1 MELNEIEEILNS
13 DENSWQSLRDAYES
27 LAEVIKA
34 NPENPEVVNN
44 VVIALKHGLASDEN
58 NFHSLKA
65 AYECLA
71 EIIKAN
77 PQNPEVVNNVVIAL
91 KQGLAS
97 DKNDADS
104 LWLAYECLVEVIKAN
119 PGNTQVVNRVLDLF
133 KQALVSKNDKGSLS
147 AAYYCLA
154 EVIKAN
160 PENQQAGDLFKQ
172 ALDSDKN
179 DADSLEY
186 AYYNLVG
193 VIKANPKNPE
203 VVNRALDLFKQALD
217 SGKNDADSLKAAYEC
232 LAEII
237 EANKENPEVV
247 NNVVV
252 AIKQRLDSDKND
264 ADSLKAAYE
273 CLAEVIKANP
283 ENQQVVNN
291 VVVAIKQR
299 LDSDKNDAD
308 SLKAAYDCLANI
320 IKANPENQEV
330 VNNVIA
336 ALKQGLAS
344 DKNDEYSLKAAYK
357 CLAKIIMANP
367 QNPEVVNR
375 ALDLFKQGL
384 ASDKNDGDSLL
395 IAYNRLAEIAE
406 ANKEN
411 PEVVNRALDLF
422 KQALDSDKNDEG
434 SLMDAYK
441 CLVEIIK
448 ANPENPQAWDLFKQ
462 VFASDKNAW
471 YSLRDDYRSLAE
483 VIKANPQN
491 SEAWDLFKQVLVS
504 DKNDSYSLKAAYEC
518 LAEIIKANPQNPEVV
533 NNVVAALKQGLAS
546 DANNG
551 SSLWIAYDCMDDIV
565 KVNPAC
571 KEKVS
576 DILIEELAKER
587 FNQNYNDNDED
598 YGNNYDDEDYDE
610 DDKIHFNVYENAKIV
625 ALALC
630 MKYKDKRV
638 LPLLENTDYR
648 VVTVARKMSHT
659 LMEERIWLLGNVAVD
674 DLAKMDISTTKKSF
688 NILLSQLCKES
699 NVEYKDLRSND
710 RSEAV
715 NKLFKDNADWLLP
728 AAYNSAEIMGGN
740 LKTYINRLEPYTNVH
755 DAVYWLPKPMD
766 KESNASFCQFCNKYI
781 TYNNEGQ
788 NLMRPQSELGIIS
801 ANWKYLSEKERKLS
815 YKDLLATCRGR
826 KYPNQK
832 YAEFAT
838 EAARW
843 GIAKKTY
850 KKWENFYAAGLDTPV
865 PFDTSKRYSFTETDI
880 TEKDGKKIEKKN
892 VYVGRFLDRKDPRVG
907 FFGDYTYCCQNIGKD
922 NAGESCAK
930 STMKD
935 PYSQLFVIENKK
947 GEIVAG
953 SWVWENTEG
962 KYRDVCFDNIEA
974 HTDYAQKHFI
984 NEIYEQAAEDLCKNQ
999 NCHTVSIGLGYN
1011 DDWNNKYENLNE
1023 SIKLPKQ
1030 YHNQYTDSNSQVLLR
1045 ENTNAKP
1052 LDHSKESERFIRNVC
1067 GDDRAE
1073 MQNVSSKCFYGDDK
1087 ELQIPQ
1093 RLSGKVLVDKDKG
1106 VVGYM
1111 LYDEKEK
1118 HVYDM
1123 AVLPQYRTDK
1133 NKSSFKLS
1141 LEVMKDLREKGGEW
1155 EAELREDT
1163 SLKLLQSLEKR
1174 GAVKLNVGGVDH
1186 TMQDPKDKNK
1196 IYKFYSSSFVFTP
1209 VEERVDVKQAESV
1222 KQAEAVKQPTAK
1234 NYGMQQAIKNNQQI
1248 NC

>member
-1 MELNEIEEILNS
+1 
-13 DENSWQSLRDAYES
+13 
-27 LAEVIKA
+27 
-34 NPENPEVVNN
+34 
-44 VVIALKHGLASDEN
+44 LASDKNEGY
-58 NFHSLKA
+58 SLKK

-77 PQNPEVVNNVVIAL
+77 PQNPEVVNNVVAAFRH
-91 KQGLAS
+91 GLAS
-97 DKNDADS
+97 DN
-104 LWLAYECLVEVIKAN
+104 
-119 PGNTQVVNRVLDLF
+119 
-133 KQALVSKNDKGSLS
+133 
-147 AAYYCLA
+147 
-154 EVIKAN
+154 
-160 PENQQAGDLFKQ
+160 
-172 ALDSDKN
+172 
-179 DADSLEY
+179 
-186 AYYNLVG
+186 
-193 VIKANPKNPE
+193 
-203 VVNRALDLFKQALD
+203 
-217 SGKNDADSLKAAYEC
+217 
-232 LAEII
+232 
-237 EANKENPEVV
+237 
-247 NNVVV
+247 
-252 AIKQRLDSDKND
+252 
-264 ADSLKAAYE
+264 
-273 CLAEVIKANP
+273 
-283 ENQQVVNN
+283 
-291 VVVAIKQR
+291 
-299 LDSDKNDAD
+299 
-308 SLKAAYDCLANI
+308 
-320 IKANPENQEV
+320 
-330 VNNVIA
+330 
-336 ALKQGLAS
+336 
-344 DKNDEYSLKAAYK
+344 
-357 CLAKIIMANP
+357 
-367 QNPEVVNR
+367 
-375 ALDLFKQGL
+375 
-384 ASDKNDGDSLL
+384 
-395 IAYNRLAEIAE
+395 
-406 ANKEN
+406 
-411 PEVVNRALDLF
+411 
-422 KQALDSDKNDEG
+422 NDEG
-434 SLMDAYK
+434 SFRLAYR
-441 CLVEIIK
+441 C
-448 ANPENPQAWDLFKQ
+448 
-462 VFASDKNAW
+462 
-471 YSLRDDYRSLAE
+471 LAE

-491 SEAWDLFKQVLVS
+491 S
-504 DKNDSYSLKAAYEC
+504 
-518 LAEIIKANPQNPEVV
+518 EVV

-565 KVNPAC
+565 KANPAC

-598 YGNNYDDEDYDE
+598 YGNNYDDEDYYDDGDYDDNENYDDE
-610 DDKIHFNVYENAKIV
+610 DDKIHFNVYEDAKIV

-659 LMEERIWLLGNVAVD
+659 LMEERTWLLGNVAVD

-1209 VEERVDVKQAESV
+1209 VEERVDVKQAET
-1222 KQAEAVKQPTAK
+1222 VKQPTAK
-1234 NYGMQQAIKNNQQI
+1234 NYGMQQVIKNNQQI